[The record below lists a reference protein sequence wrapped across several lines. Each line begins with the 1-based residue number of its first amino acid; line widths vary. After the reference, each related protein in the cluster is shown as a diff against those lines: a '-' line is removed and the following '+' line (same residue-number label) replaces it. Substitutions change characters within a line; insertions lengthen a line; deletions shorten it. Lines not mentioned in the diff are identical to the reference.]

1 MEIQGIVKSIG
12 AVETNQS
19 QDGHSFDRRKVLI
32 ETVEE
37 YPQSLLL
44 SLKGDLATNFAA
56 REGQLVKAYLKFRT
70 FENKEHTAR
79 FNDIQAWRIDY

>member
-1 MEIQGIVKSIG
+1 MEIQGIVKEIG

-37 YPQSLLL
+37 YPQSLSLT
-44 SLKGDLATNFAA
+44 LKGDLATNFSAKD
-56 REGQLVKAYLKFRT
+56 GQLIKAYLKFRT
-70 FENKEHTAR
+70 YENKDHTAR
-79 FNDIQAWRIDY
+79 FNDIIAWRIDL